1 MASPNLD
8 EITTTTLRKRSRK
21 LADNVSDN
29 TALLY
34 RLKERGKQKPVS
46 GGRTIV
52 QELSYAENGT
62 YKRYSGY
69 ETLDIT
75 PSDVFTAAEYNHKQ
89 AAVAVTM
96 SGLEQLQ
103 NAGDE
108 QVIDLLESRIENAEV
123 TMMNNISA
131 DIYSDGTA
139 DGGKQIGGMQ
149 HLVSDA
155 GTGTVGGINSTTWSF
170 WQNYV
175 FDFSDNSLTPG
186 ASTIQEAMNT
196 TWLNLKRNR
205 DKPDLIVADNTYF
218 QYYWQSLQAIQ
229 RIGNE
234 KMGAAGYDNLKFMSA
249 DVVADGGQGG
259 DAPSSHMYFLNTNF
273 IFFRPHAQRNFVPL
287 SPDRYA
293 VNQDAL
299 VKLMAWAGN
308 MTVNN
313 RSLQGVIVA

>member
-1 MASPNLD
+1 MAVPNLD

-21 LADNVSDN
+21 LADNVATN

-34 RLKERGKQKPVS
+34 RLKERGKQKPIS

-52 QELSYAENGT
+52 QEISYAENGT

-75 PSDVFTAAEYNHKQ
+75 PSDVFTAAEFNLKQ

-96 SGLEQLQ
+96 SGLEMLQ
-103 NAGDE
+103 NAGEE
-108 QVIDLLESRIENAEV
+108 QVIDLLESRIENAET
-123 TMMNNISA
+123 TMINNMSG

-139 DGGKQIGGMQ
+139 DGGRQIGGLQ
-149 HLVSDA
+149 LLISDA
-155 GTGTVGGINSTTWSF
+155 GTGTVGGINSSTWSF

-175 FDFSDNSLTPG
+175 YDFSDESVTPG
-186 ASTIQEAMNT
+186 ATTIQNAMNT
-196 TWLNLKRNR
+196 AWLNLSRNR
-205 DKPDLIVADNTYF
+205 DKPDMIVADNLYYG
-218 QYYWQSLQAIQ
+218 YYWQSLQAIQ
-229 RIGNE
+229 RISDSSLG
-234 KMGAAGYDNLKFMSA
+234 KAGFDSLKFMSA
-249 DVVADGGQGG
+249 DVVADGGKDG
-259 DAPSSHMYFLNTNF
+259 DAPASHMYFVNTNYL
-273 IFFRPHAQRNFVPL
+273 FFRPHSQRNMVPL

-293 VNQDAL
+293 SNQDAM

-313 RSLQGVIVA
+313 RSLQGVLVA

>member
-1 MASPNLD
+1 M
-8 EITTTTLRKRSRK
+8 
-21 LADNVSDN
+21 
-29 TALLY
+29 LY

-75 PSDVFTAAEYNHKQ
+75 PSDVFTAAEFNHKQ

-155 GTGTVGGINSTTWSF
+155 GTGTVGAINSSTWSF

-175 FDFSDNSLTPG
+175 FDFSSNSLTPG
-186 ASTIQEAMNT
+186 AATIQEAMNT
-196 TWLNLKRNR
+196 SWLNLKRNR

-229 RIGNE
+229 RIGSP
-234 KMGAAGYDNLKFMSA
+234 KMAEAGYDSLKFMSA

-259 DAPSSHMYFLNTNF
+259 DAPSAHMYFLNTSF
-273 IFFRPHAQRNFVPL
+273 LFFRPHAQRNFVPL